1 MKATQRIFYI
11 LFFISL
17 LSSPAFATIE
27 YKTVQSNG
35 TGGTLKEAITEA
47 LSQAIGRVNGLSL
60 DSKSELNAVAAS
72 VTDNN
77 NTKLF
82 LSEKYKKSIK
92 EATKGVVSSYSVID
106 QSQVGDGSGTWEV
119 TLSVKVAKYIPAKRG
134 NRKRIAVM
142 PLRVSSR
149 NFLIENRPVNKTN
162 TNRIFGQNLVSSL
175 VQSRRFT
182 VLDREYIKETLGE
195 RKLIVDGHTPVQEMA
210 RLGQDLV
217 ADYILTGTL
226 EDVNFKTS
234 KVIMQSS
241 GRELTS
247 RKGKVEVSYRIIDV
261 DTKQIAFSDF
271 ARLRIKES
279 DIRKV
284 DSSVGTENMASVLC
298 MIAAEKIGKK
308 ILNVIYP
315 ILVVSVRGQE
325 VVLGQGGDGVKRG
338 DRYDVFEYGK
348 RIIDPYTKEFIGR
361 EEIYAATI
369 EVTRINPKQSYAK
382 IIKSERDMAKSFKPK
397 KLVCRIPQDTEDE
410 ANARR
415 KKREEER
422 EKKKKERDN
431 DW

>member
-1 MKATQRIFYI
+1 MKAIQRILYI
-11 LFFISL
+11 LFLIISL
-17 LSSPAFATIE
+17 SGHALAGIE

-35 TGGTLKEAITEA
+35 TGDTLKGAITEA
-47 LSQAIGRVNGLSL
+47 LSQAIGRINGLSL

-92 EATKGVVSSYSVID
+92 EVTKGVVSSYSVID
-106 QSQVGDGSGTWEV
+106 QSQDGSGTWEV
-119 TLSVKVAKYIPAKRG
+119 TLSVKVAKYIRAKRG

-142 PLRVSSR
+142 PFRVSNR
-149 NFLIENRPVNKTN
+149 NFLIESKPVNNAK

-195 RKLIVDGHTPVQEMA
+195 RKLIIDGHTPVLEMA

-234 KVIMQSS
+234 KVKMQSS

-284 DSSVGTENMASVLC
+284 DYSVGTENMESVLC

-308 ILNVIYP
+308 ILNAIYP

-348 RIIDPYTKEFIGR
+348 RIIDPYTKEFIGH
-361 EEIYAATI
+361 EEIYVATI
-369 EVTRINPKQSYAK
+369 EVARVNPKQSYAK

-422 EKKKKERDN
+422 EKRVKKRDN

>member
-1 MKATQRIFYI
+1 MKAIQRILYI
-11 LFFISL
+11 LFLIISL
-17 LSSPAFATIE
+17 SGHALAGIE

-35 TGGTLKEAITEA
+35 TGDTLKGAITEA
-47 LSQAIGRVNGLSL
+47 LSQAIGRINGLSL

-92 EATKGVVSSYSVID
+92 EVTKGVVSSYSVID
-106 QSQVGDGSGTWEV
+106 QSQDGSGTWEV
-119 TLSVKVAKYIPAKRG
+119 TLSVKVAKYIRAKRG

-142 PLRVSSR
+142 PFRVSNR
-149 NFLIENRPVNKTN
+149 NFLIESKPVNNAK

-195 RKLIVDGHTPVQEMA
+195 RKLIIDGHTPVLEMA

-234 KVIMQSS
+234 KVKMQSS

-271 ARLRIKES
+271 ARLRIKET

-284 DSSVGTENMASVLC
+284 DYSVGTENMESVLC

-308 ILNVIYP
+308 ILNAIYP

-348 RIIDPYTKEFIGR
+348 RIIDPYTKEFIGH
-361 EEIYAATI
+361 EEIYVATI
-369 EVTRINPKQSYAK
+369 EVARVNPKQSYAK

-422 EKKKKERDN
+422 EKRVKKRDN